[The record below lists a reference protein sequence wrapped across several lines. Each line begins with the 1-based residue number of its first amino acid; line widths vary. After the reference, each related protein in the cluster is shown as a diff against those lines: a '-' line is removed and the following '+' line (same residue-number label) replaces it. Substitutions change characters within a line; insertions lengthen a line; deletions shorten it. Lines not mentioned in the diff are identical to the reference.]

1 MPRNKHRESTTK
13 ASMVKASPLKI
24 SSIYTNYYFTQRMP
38 PEENETSGK

>member
-1 MPRNKHRESTTK
+1 MPRNKHRESMIK
-13 ASMVKASPLKI
+13 VSMVNAIPLKI